1 MYIYKKTNCNI
12 FQIELIKGKNKNFF
26 FFFLFNNFMYMPM
39 FGLNVDHVC

>member
-26 FFFLFNNFMYMPM
+26 FFLFNNFMYMPM